1 MTRPKPRLKSLR
13 WVGWARKDLSGMPRP
28 VKRTMGFALYL
39 AQVGE
44 RHPAAKALK
53 GFGSAGVLEV
63 VEEFR
68 SDAYRAVYTV
78 RLTRAVYVLHC
89 FKKKS
94 VKGARTP
101 RPDTELIRARLQ
113 AAERMDREG

>member
-1 MTRPKPRLKSLR
+1 
-13 WVGWARKDLSGMPRP
+13 
-28 VKRTMGFALYL
+28 MGFALYL
-39 AQVGE
+39 AQAGQ

-63 VEEFR
+63 VEDFR

-78 RLTRAVYVLHC
+78 RFARAVYVPHC

-94 VKGARTP
+94 VKGAQTP
-101 RPDTELIRARLQ
+101 RPDAELIRARLR
-113 AAERMDREG
+113 AAEQADREG

>member
-1 MTRPKPRLKSLR
+1 MTRSRATLRSLR
-13 WVGWARKDLSGMPRP
+13 WVGSAKKDLSGMPRP
-28 VKRTMGFALYL
+28 VKRRMGFAIYL
-39 AQVGE
+39 AQAGE
-44 RHPAAKALK
+44 RHPAAKPLK

-63 VEEFR
+63 VEDFA

-78 RLTRAVYVLHC
+78 RLKRAVYVLHC

-94 VKGARTP
+94 VKGAQTP
-101 RPDTELIRARLQ
+101 RPDADLIRARLR